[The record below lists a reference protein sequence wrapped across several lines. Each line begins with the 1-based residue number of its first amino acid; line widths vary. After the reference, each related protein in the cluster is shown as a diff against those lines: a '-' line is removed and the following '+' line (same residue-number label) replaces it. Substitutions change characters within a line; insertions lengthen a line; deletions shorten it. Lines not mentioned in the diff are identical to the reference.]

1 MLRVRSS
8 GWTQVLSK
16 LHSAKALAIVAC
28 TSKLF
33 SAASH
38 LAFRYEDACEGLTG
52 QHSANML
59 LSRLRPACKFLSL
72 EQVFVVCR
80 DLCASSGRSLQ
91 KHRTP
96 GNPGA
101 MKGCNQQ
108 TCQLL
113 PEMDSGRKQ
122 TVVDW
127 RSMFFQQSYAL
138 SFNGI
143 NEYVSL
149 PGGCLSQHFAGVPD
163 DDGFTIDM
171 MILAHAIPACPPPG
185 AGTKPCKA
193 VVPPAGGMLL
203 SCQDREFGRSR
214 RAARLETIALLYIG
228 TDGYLYSGICVPGIG
243 SIKSW
248 QCIADDHWHRV
259 TLVLRWTSPYRLNAL
274 LYIDGHVGATGHTVH
289 CTSLPHYPV
298 LGSGVTEGC
307 PYGSCT
313 PVYNCHSFHGLIDEL
328 RIWARPLAMFEVGY
342 AVPRLQVHCAPRAN
356 SQSGLC
362 VPGRL
367 CCIPLL
373 ASLIESVYCC
383 HKCDV
388 AVKQSTL
395 LSLMHQL

>member
-1 MLRVRSS
+1 MSYDEVLASKETQLACLSVTDLS
-8 GWTQVLSK
+8 QVLSK
-16 LHSAKALAIVAC
+16 LHSARALAIVAC

-38 LAFRYEDACEGLTG
+38 LAFR
-52 QHSANML
+52 
-59 LSRLRPACKFLSL
+59 
-72 EQVFVVCR
+72 

-91 KHRTP
+91 KHRTHGDP
-96 GNPGA
+96 SA
-101 MKGCNQQ
+101 MIGCNQHN
-108 TCQLL
+108 CQLSTEL
-113 PEMDSGRKQ
+113 HSGRKQ
-122 TVVDW
+122 PVVDW

-149 PGGCLSQHFAGVPD
+149 PGGWLSQPFAGVPD
-163 DDGFTIDM
+163 NDGSTIDM
-171 MILAHAIPACPPPG
+171 MILAHAIPACPPSR
-185 AGTKPCKA
+185 ADTKPCKA

-228 TDGYLYSGICVPGIG
+228 TDGYLYSGIGP
-243 SIKSW
+243 IKSW

-259 TLVLRWTSPYRLNAL
+259 TLVLRWISPYRWNAL
-274 LYIDGHVGATGHTVH
+274 LYIDGHVGATGRTVH
-289 CTSLPHYPV
+289 CASLPHYPV

-342 AVPRLQVHCAPRAN
+342 AVPHLQVHCAPRATAN
-356 SQSGLC
+356 ADSVSLTDCAADLFWRHSQSL
-362 VPGRL
+362 
-367 CCIPLL
+367 
-373 ASLIESVYCC
+373 ST
-383 HKCDV
+383 
-388 AVKQSTL
+388 AVTSMTFLGNKARY
-395 LSLMHQL
+395 